1 MTKCPEKVGHLCLR
15 FGHLRL
21 TDTNFAEIWG
31 KFTVKRRQF
40 LARSLAGGSLGYAFN
55 ADVTALPGGTSNQNA
70 PAAKEGYARF
80 EELNGALDRDAMQ
93 RGWATRVDPS
103 YHHAPQAAIEDFK
116 DRKFGIRIH
125 WGLYCMIGSDASWA
139 LAGANQ
145 QFWDIYNVFY
155 QFFNP
160 TSFDAD
166 AWMDL
171 FAASGHQVFHLHH
184 QAP

>member
-1 MTKCPEKVGHLCLR
+1 M
-15 FGHLRL
+15 
-21 TDTNFAEIWG
+21 
-31 KFTVKRRQF
+31 KRRRF
-40 LARSLAGGSLGYAFN
+40 LTQSLTAGSLAYGLNGSAIPCLGQ
-55 ADVTALPGGTSNQNA
+55 TAEQSLAA
-70 PAAKEGYARF
+70 PLEGRARF
-80 EELNGALDRDAMQ
+80 EKLNKTLDREAMQ

-103 YHHAPQAAIEDFK
+103 YHHAPQAAIEAFK

-125 WGLYCMIGSDASWA
+125 WGLYCLIGSDASWA

-171 FAASGHQVFHLHH
+171 FE
-184 QAP
+184 QAGSDISLSPPNTMTVLVCGRPGRRKNPSS